1 MNEITR
7 KAKNSCL
14 RLCGNLA
21 PLPFGRGWGWVL
33 GLLLVLITSCSE
45 WDGHYDGT
53 SVNTE
58 GASLYDLL
66 ASNSETRGFA
76 ELVSQAGLAEAL
88 SSSQTYT
95 VFAPSTEAT
104 AAVDK
109 TDQAAVRRFVNN
121 HIARYSNPTSTPAGE
136 GVRMLN
142 DKLYSFSSPTA
153 FASVP
158 ISSGNVQAA
167 NGLIHRLTGS
177 IPYAYNLYEFIQTH
191 DDYSEL
197 YRFIHRFDETRI
209 DEEHSTE
216 IDIDDQG
223 RPVYDTILV
232 AYNRLLQDRDYGIG
246 YIATEDS
253 TYTMILPDNHAWQ
266 QAYKRIAPSFVN
278 YHADAAVA
286 DSIQDVRTGLAIVSN
301 LVYRGNISHPADEDS
316 LVSTTQ
322 GIMRKPSELFA
333 GTSRLSMSN
342 GEGFLCSMLNYDNR
356 ETWNQPI
363 SVEAEEQNGRQ
374 YNNTQT
380 VVNTLNVTSNSLIS
394 GVSGDS
400 YIEVMPLT
408 TSTNP
413 TIIFDIP
420 QVLAGAYNIY
430 AVFLPSTVAGPTE
443 EMDSTKIS
451 FSLTYLNDK
460 GRTSTKRNTD
470 AANLTSPTG
479 VVKMLAF
486 EAFEFP
492 VSDYTDAL
500 WLMDEQNDPTQVKT
514 TTQLSI
520 STNVAT
526 KDYTARIFSR
536 TFRLD
541 RIILEPVAK

>member
-1 MNEITR
+1 MEKRYI
-7 KAKNSCL
+7 SS
-14 RLCGNLA
+14 
-21 PLPFGRGWGWVL
+21 
-33 GLLLVLITSCSE
+33 LLLAFCLISCSE
-45 WDGHYDGT
+45 WDDHYGDSTAPTG
-53 SVNTE
+53 E
-58 GASLYDLL
+58 QSLYELL
-66 ASNSETRGFA
+66 ASGSETSGFA
-76 ELVSQAGLAEAL
+76 ALVKDAGLADAL

-95 VFAPSTEAT
+95 VFAPSNEAV
-104 AAVDK
+104 AAVK
-109 TDQAAVRRFVNN
+109 TSDDGEVLRFVNN
-121 HIARYSNPTSTPAGE
+121 HIARYANPTSTPIGE

-142 DKLYSFSSPTA
+142 GKLYSFSSPGE

-158 ISSGNVQAA
+158 VRSGNMRAA
-167 NGLIHRLTGS
+167 NGILHELSGS
-177 IPYAYNLYEFIQTH
+177 IPYAYNLYEFIETH
-191 DDYSEL
+191 ADYSRL
-197 YRFIHRFDETRI
+197 YDFIHRFDETRI
-209 DEEHSTE
+209 DEERSTE
-216 IDIDDQG
+216 IDIDEQG

-232 AYNRLLQDRDYGIG
+232 SYNRLLQDKDYGIG

-253 TYTMILPDNHAWQ
+253 AYTMLLPDNAAWQ
-266 QAYKRIAPSFVN
+266 QAYERIAPSFAN
-278 YHADAAVA
+278 FNADTAVA
-286 DSIQDVRTGLAIVSN
+286 DSLQDVRTGLAIVSN
-301 LVYRGNISHPADEDS
+301 LVYRGKMEHPETEDS

-322 GIMRKPSELFA
+322 SVMHQPGALFA
-333 GTSRLSMSN
+333 GTHHVGMSN
-342 GEGFLCSMLNYDNR
+342 GEGFLCSSLNYDNS

-363 SVEAEEQNGRQ
+363 RVEAEEQNGRQ

-380 VVNTLNVTSNSLIS
+380 VVNTLSITSSALID

-420 QVLAGAYNIY
+420 QVLAGKYNIY
-430 AVFLPSTVAGPTE
+430 AVFLPSTVTGETE
-443 EMDSTKIS
+443 EMDSTRIS
-451 FSLTYLNDK
+451 FSLSYMNEK

-470 AANLTSPTG
+470 AKNVTSPTG

-500 WLMDEQNDPTQVKT
+500 WLMDDQNDQTQVKCA
-514 TTQLSI
+514 TQLSI

-526 KDYTARIFSR
+526 KDYTARILSR

-541 RIILEPVAK
+541 RIILEPLPK